1 MDFSSN
7 EYGQVLKI
15 LLSNVSITSTM
26 DISGFIVE
34 PVSDTSKARLHSVTV
49 DWIDLS
55 VYSIRINGIL
65 KSFIDQNR
73 YGILH
78 VIEMLNI
85 REPLL
90 SFSYQTHSQNIEIR
104 WLDNTDYSKIVIDG
118 SIHFAIGNIERDIPI
133 NSTVVLDI
141 SQLLQ
146 SDSYLLFT
154 NPLDRINGRSSVG
167 SVVNYHK
174 KNDGWIFQQRLIDT
188 IDTSGNLF
196 GYNISGNSD
205 RIFVGSIPLE
215 KMTLFIAMVE
225 STNHNG

>member
-7 EYGQVLKI
+7 EYGQVLKN
-15 LLSNVSITSTM
+15 LPSNVSITSTM

-55 VYSIRINGIL
+55 VYSIRINGNLIN
-65 KSFIDQNR
+65 FDQNR

-146 SDSYLLFT
+146 SDSYLL
-154 NPLDRINGRSSVG
+154 
-167 SVVNYHK
+167 
-174 KNDGWIFQQRLIDT
+174 LI
-188 IDTSGNLF
+188 
-196 GYNISGNSD
+196 
-205 RIFVGSIPLE
+205 IP
-215 KMTLFIAMVE
+215 
-225 STNHNG
+225 STE